1 MTQPSTEAPRPE
13 AVENKDPVC
22 GMAVPADS
30 QFRHVHGGR
39 TYLFCSANCL
49 TKFRASPAA
58 YIGKPEA
65 PPPASHSGAIY
76 TCPMHPE
83 IRQSTPGVCPKCG
96 MALEEAA
103 AAAVETGIA
112 KPLQYG
118 AGASAAML
126 AVYFG
131 VVGLISGMAFAL
143 EQFAKYWYFIL
154 LLALGFGIQ
163 VGLYTYLKHLVG
175 RHGASGKMVAVSG
188 TTSTAAMVSCCAHYL
203 VNVLPV
209 LGVTGFLVV
218 VAEYQVELFWVG
230 LAFNAAGITYIL
242 SKVVNAS
249 KEHEKC

>member
-1 MTQPSTEAPRPE
+1 MTPHPTGVTRSK

-22 GMAVPADS
+22 GMAVTTDS
-30 QFRHVHGGR
+30 RYRHVHDGR
-39 TYLFCSANCL
+39 TYLFCSESCL
-49 TKFRASPAA
+49 AKFQASPAT
-58 YIGKPEA
+58 YVGKLDA
-65 PPPASHSGAIY
+65 PPSIAHSGVIY

-83 IRQSTPGVCPKCG
+83 IRQSSPGSCPKCG
-96 MALEEAA
+96 MALEEALA
-103 AAAVETGIA
+103 GAVATGVA
-112 KPLQYG
+112 GPLQYG
-118 AGASAAML
+118 TGAGAVML
-126 AVYFG
+126 AIYFG

-143 EQFAKYWYFIL
+143 EQFEKYWYFIV

-163 VGLYTYLKHLVG
+163 VGLFTHLKRLVG
-175 RHGASGKMVAVSG
+175 RHGASGKVVAVSG

-209 LGVTGFLVV
+209 LGLTGFLVV

-249 KEHEKC
+249 KESEKC

>member
-13 AVENKDPVC
+13 AVEHKDPVC
-22 GMAVPADS
+22 GMAVPAHS
-30 QFRHVHGGR
+30 RYRHVHDGL

-49 TKFRASPAA
+49 AKFRASPAA
-58 YIGKPEA
+58 FTGKQET
-65 PPPASHSGAIY
+65 PPPAAHSDAIY

-83 IRQSTPGVCPKCG
+83 IRQSSPGTCPKCG
-96 MALEEAA
+96 MVLEEASA
-103 AAAVETGIA
+103 AAATTGIA
-112 KPLQYG
+112 GPLQYG
-118 AGASAAML
+118 VGASAVML
-126 AVYFG
+126 AIYFG
-131 VVGLISGMAFAL
+131 VVGLISGMDFAL
-143 EQFAKYWYFIL
+143 EQFAKYWYFIV

-163 VGLYTYLKHLVG
+163 VGLFTHLKRLVG
-175 RHGASGKMVAVSG
+175 RHGASGKVVAVSG

-218 VAEYQVELFWVG
+218 VAEYQIELFWVG

-249 KEHEKC
+249 KEHKKC

>member
-1 MTQPSTEAPRPE
+1 MPTQTI
-13 AVENKDPVC
+13 DPVC
-22 GMAVPADS
+22 KMQVTVTGDTLHTDYAGK
-30 QFRHVHGGR
+30 RH
-39 TYLFCSANCL
+39 YFCSQHCL
-49 TKFRASPAA
+49 AKFNAGPAA
-58 YIGKPEA
+58 YLA
-65 PPPASHSGAIY
+65 PSATPARQSGTIY

-83 IRQSTPGVCPKCG
+83 VRQNAPGDCPKCG
-96 MALEEAA
+96 MALEEAPAVA
-103 AAAVETGIA
+103 AAIGIA

-118 AGASAAML
+118 AGAGALML

-131 VVGLISGMAFAL
+131 VVGAISGMDFAL
-143 EQFAKYWYFIL
+143 DQFARYWYFIL
-154 LLALGFGIQ
+154 PLALGFGIQ
-163 VGLYTYLKHLVG
+163 VGLYTYLKHLAG